1 MPAGLVVR
9 FSRQLAALEQKSADP
24 APVDLDY
31 MMGTLTA
38 MIEELSRPIDTIR
51 HQAKT
56 VTVGV
61 SRPQLELSPL
71 IEETLWRLNLP
82 NTSFR
87 DRDREILEA
96 ISPLINS
103 IKGAIRYAV
112 TNAADD
118 IDWTLHATS
127 AAGESR
133 AEDSRYSVA
142 ARAAGTKRAALRT
155 GSLQFS
161 LGRGGDQSIVVAP
174 VWQDGIPT
182 DLLLIDLELLPEA
195 PVTQIVSVLKML
207 RSRYDELVEAIGE
220 YQPGRSVT
228 EVLEGLSPRDVIFQ
242 DAKWLVQTL
251 VEPLQSKT
259 LGKAKVHA
267 ADRVLR

>member
-1 MPAGLVVR
+1 V
-9 FSRQLAALEQKSADP
+9 
-24 APVDLDY
+24 
-31 MMGTLTA
+31 
-38 MIEELSRPIDTIR
+38 
-51 HQAKT
+51 
-56 VTVGV
+56 
-61 SRPQLELSPL
+61 
-71 IEETLWRLNLP
+71 
-82 NTSFR
+82 
-87 DRDREILEA
+87 
-96 ISPLINS
+96 
-103 IKGAIRYAV
+103 
-112 TNAADD
+112 DD
-118 IDWTLHATS
+118 IDWTLHASS
-127 AAGESR
+127 ALGESR
-133 AEDSRYSVA
+133 AEDSRYSVP

-195 PVTQIVSVLKML
+195 PVTQIVSILKML

-242 DAKWLVQTL
+242 DAKWVVQTL
-251 VEPLQSKT
+251 VEPLQSKASA
-259 LGKAKVHA
+259 KAKVHA